1 MLNKI
6 SVILIF
12 MCSVSCN
19 QTKKQIKK
27 LNLKEF
33 ESSFILSNDNDSIA
47 IDIESLDSHLFDYD
61 SDPIY
66 IIRPNKPVASVE
78 LSTIK
83 KSIKFGE
90 PFEEK
95 IEQVASTY
103 LNDIDRNIISE
114 NIDNNDFINNYF
126 AQRIPKYH
134 EMISDTISEIVEE
147 YTIDEELPQSSTQ
160 L

>member
-1 MLNKI
+1 MQQGKTPQQAIEFIFNSIRNIDPNNTKI
-6 SVILIF
+6 
-12 MCSVSCN
+12 
-19 QTKKQIKK
+19 TKEDVK
-27 LNLKEF
+27 
-33 ESSFILSNDNDSIA
+33 D
-47 IDIESLDSHLFDYD
+47 LFD
-61 SDPIY
+61 
-66 IIRPNKPVASVE
+66 E
-78 LSTIK
+78 L
-83 KSIKFGE
+83 
-90 PFEEK
+90 FEEK